1 MTSLDSKVFLRLLFV
16 PLRTVVALRQKFQI
30 IFRNATC
37 HNSVLFHSE
46 YFRLKDRSN
55 HHVNS
60 RLNSRL
66 NLTLENQ
73 EPIYSGLN

>member
-1 MTSLDSKVFLRLLFV
+1 M
-16 PLRTVVALRQKFQI
+16 PLRTVVAFRQKFQT

-46 YFRLKDRSN
+46 YFRLKDHSN
-55 HHVNS
+55 HHVNHHVNP
-60 RLNSRL
+60 RLNPRL
-66 NLTLENQ
+66 NLSLENQ